1 MPVPHNAL
9 QARILLLLSALLLV
23 GMDRASAQ
31 AKGFLPLP
39 AMNPKLDTLERAVLA
54 SASPDARRSAAIA
67 IAAAGWLR
75 SQPPPPP
82 PPYPGIVARLARI
95 YRQSEDYWVRY
106 AIIGSMIQQAE
117 RAEAAGFLG
126 EVAVE
131 QPAPGPPVP
140 PGVAVVGNDAEFPL
154 PYKAVRALRY
164 MGSEGRVVLERLH
177 AEETVREPMAR
188 AWLDTLAN
196 HGFEEPPRH

>member
-1 MPVPHNAL
+1 MPVPHNPFGR
-9 QARILLLLSALLLV
+9 ARVLLLSSALLMMGV
-23 GMDRASAQ
+23 DRVPAQ
-31 AKGFLPLP
+31 AKGFLPLR
-39 AMNPKLDTLERAVLA
+39 AMNVKLDTLEHTVLT
-54 SASPDARRSAAIA
+54 SADPDARRSAAIA

-82 PPYPGIVARLARI
+82 PPYPGIVTRLARI

-106 AIIGSMIQQAE
+106 AIIGSMMQEAE
-117 RAEAAGFLG
+117 RAEATRFLG
-126 EVAVE
+126 EVAA
-131 QPAPGPPVP
+131 QQLGPTVP
-140 PGVAVVGNDAEFPL
+140 PGVAVGGIDAEFTL
-154 PYKAVRALRY
+154 PYKAVRALTY
-164 MGSEGRVVLERLH
+164 MGPEGRVVLERLH